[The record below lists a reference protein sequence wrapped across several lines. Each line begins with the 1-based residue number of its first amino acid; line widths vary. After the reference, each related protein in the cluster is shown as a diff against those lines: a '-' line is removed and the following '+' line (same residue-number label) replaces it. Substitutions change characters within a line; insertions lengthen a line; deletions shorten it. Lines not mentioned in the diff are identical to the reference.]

1 MSRNT
6 IGYIFY
12 KNTCFDLAQR
22 DVPVFVNEENFN
34 TYLNKH
40 LITSYEQDPTD
51 SAQKNANALAFNPLQ
66 RELYVSFDAA
76 GTDDIMTNNLLQAN
90 YMKVYVHPY
99 AGNENPEYRN
109 YYYFVKRVTPI
120 MSPYEVEG
128 KKRATY
134 RLEIEIDLFQTFYF
148 KNGAVNSWH
157 YRNRITKCTDNLS
170 EWGRSDKLPN
180 FRPIPAPFMTP
191 AIPAPTKKG
200 QAVKYIGSEKSVVDP
215 CIFCQLQGKD
225 GTPSQLGVLW
235 GGDWTANNSFNMKL
249 NDISRLFILTAD
261 VTIAN
266 SPDTIQ
272 LPEATYTCYPQDA
285 FVIPRGMA
293 PGRTT
298 GGAVA
303 VIGTG
308 AAAPKVRFSR
318 SIDIARSK
326 EVPQLD
332 KGLQES
338 GTVRVYAAG
347 IWTGDDIRKIAEAKV
362 GTVNNNIAIN
372 FWDKINGDDIATTQN
387 IIINY
392 NSTITNSALN
402 IKISYGDNE
411 VDITPDLRI
420 PIFVSQAAQ
429 AQSGDRTVYELRQL
443 GSILS
448 GTMQIGRGAAGA
460 IAGGDIAGGVI
471 SGIEG
476 AANIGLNLATLE
488 AERNAALNREAI
500 TRGGDN
506 GGVAIPYFLGVDN
519 MFKDYSHAIGVIY
532 APLTATGAAEFWK
545 NMSLYGYTCDVY
557 VGTYRLPQTLRS
569 GKFITTSGMSCAFIE
584 MAETTVVGEFGADI
598 ANYFAKIFAR
608 GVRFWYNIDDWEDG
622 NVQTRENG

>member
-1 MSRNT
+1 MT
-6 IGYIFY
+6 KDVGYIFY
-12 KNTCFDLAQR
+12 KNTCFDLSQR
-22 DVPVFVNEENFN
+22 DVPVFASEDIFN

-40 LITSYEQDPTD
+40 RIGDTKITTGGGVNRAY
-51 SAQKNANALAFNPLQ
+51 AFNPLQ
-66 RELYVSFDAA
+66 RELYVSFEQAEPNDTAE
-76 GTDDIMTNNLLQAN
+76 NNLMQAN
-90 YMKVYVHPY
+90 YLKVYIHPT
-99 AGNENPEYRN
+99 AGTNNPEYRN
-109 YYYFVKRVTPI
+109 YYYFIKRVSPI
-120 MSPYEVEG
+120 NGENGSSPSV
-128 KKRATY
+128 RAVY
-134 RLEIEIDLFQTFYF
+134 RLEIELDLFQTFYF
-148 KNGAVNSWH
+148 KDGVVNAWH

-180 FRPIPAPFMTP
+180 FRPIPAPYMTP

-200 QAVKYIGSEKSVVDP
+200 QAVKYIGSEQSVVEP

-235 GGDWTANNSFNMKL
+235 SGDWTASNSFNIKL

-266 SPDTIQ
+266 SPDAIQ

-285 FVIPRGMA
+285 FAIPRGMS
-293 PGRTT
+293 PGRMT

-326 EVPQLD
+326 EEPELD

-338 GTVRVYAAG
+338 GTETVYSALT
-347 IWTGDDIRKIAEAKV
+347 WTGDDIRKIAEAKV

-372 FWDKINGDDIATTQN
+372 FWDKINGDDIATIPRIN
-387 IIINY
+387 INY
-392 NSTITNSALN
+392 KSTITNSALN

-411 VDITPDLRI
+411 VDITSDLRI

-460 IAGGDIAGGVI
+460 IAGGDIAGGVV

-506 GGVAIPYFLGVDN
+506 GGVAIPYFLGVN
-519 MFKDYSHAIGVIY
+519 NTFKNYSHAIGVIY
-532 APLTATGAAEFWK
+532 APLTTTGAAEFWK
-545 NMSLYGYTCDVY
+545 NMALYGYACDVY

-584 MAETTVVGEFGADI
+584 IAETTVVGEFGADI